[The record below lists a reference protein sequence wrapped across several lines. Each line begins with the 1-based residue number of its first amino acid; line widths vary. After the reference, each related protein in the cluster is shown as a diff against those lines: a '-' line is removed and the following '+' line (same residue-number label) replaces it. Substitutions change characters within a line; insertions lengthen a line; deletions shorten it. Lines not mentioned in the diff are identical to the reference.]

1 MSELVPAYTTTATQR
16 PALDV
21 LDSLPDDER
30 RILLAWRNARLEC
43 RNDTPA
49 LVIALVKGEVI
60 LWAGKGAGKFLLR

>member
-1 MSELVPAYTTTATQR
+1 MSELTPAYYTTETHR

-30 RILLAWRNARLEC
+30 RILMAWRNARLEC
-43 RNDTPA
+43 RNGTPA

-60 LWAGKGAGKFLLR
+60 LWAGMGAGKFPLR

>member
-1 MSELVPAYTTTATQR
+1 MSELTPAYTTTATQR
-16 PALDV
+16 PTLDA

-43 RNDTPA
+43 RNGTPA

-60 LWAGKGAGKFLLR
+60 LWAGMGAGKFPLR